1 MLTFLLLFRATY
13 ENCQIP
19 GTLPLHART
28 GHFISI
34 FLRIWVYTQNLVSD
48 SHGLKETIH
57 EVMTLETWL
66 LRNEQTK
73 NHF

>member
-28 GHFISI
+28 GDFICI
-34 FLRIWVYTQNLVSD
+34 FLRIWVYTQNLG
-48 SHGLKETIH
+48 H
-57 EVMTLETWL
+57 
-66 LRNEQTK
+66 
-73 NHF
+73 

>member
-28 GHFISI
+28 GHFICI
-34 FLRIWVYTQNLVSD
+34 FLRIWVYTQNLG
-48 SHGLKETIH
+48 H
-57 EVMTLETWL
+57 
-66 LRNEQTK
+66 
-73 NHF
+73 